1 MVLKDNDILKY
12 KKRALILSYFTVGY
26 NILEGLFSIIAGI
39 LANSIALEGFGLD
52 SFIESLSGSVMIWRF
67 RKHGRLSREEEERVE
82 RIAVKLVAVSFFVLA
97 VYVLYESIRKL
108 YSKEIPAP
116 SLMGLVIVVLS
127 IIVMPVL
134 FYFKYRTGVLIK
146 SKSLIADSKET
157 LACVLLS
164 IAVLFGIGL
173 NYLYGFWQADPIAGI
188 FIAGYLV
195 KEGFSTL
202 KE

>member
-1 MVLKDNDILKY
+1 VEKNYNISKY

-26 NILEGLFSIIAGI
+26 NIFEGVVSIIAGI
-39 LANSIALEGFGLD
+39 LANSIALEGFGMD
-52 SFIESLSGSVMIWRF
+52 SFIESLSGSIMIWRF
-67 RKHGRLSREEEERVE
+67 KKYGKISRDEEERVE
-82 RIAVKLVAVSFFVLA
+82 KRAAKLIAISFFILA
-97 VYVLYESIRKL
+97 AYIIYESIRKL
-108 YSKEIPAP
+108 YFREIPDP
-116 SLMGLVIVVLS
+116 SIIGLIIVILS

-134 FYFKYRTGVLIK
+134 FYLKYRTGVLIK

-164 IAVLFGIGL
+164 FAVLFGIGL

-188 FIAGYLV
+188 LIAGYLI
-195 KEGFSTL
+195 KEGFFSL

>member
-1 MVLKDNDILKY
+1 VEKNYNISKY

-26 NILEGLFSIIAGI
+26 NIFEGVVSIIAGI
-39 LANSIALEGFGLD
+39 LANSIALEGFGMD
-52 SFIESLSGSVMIWRF
+52 SFIESLSGSIMIWRF
-67 RKHGRLSREEEERVE
+67 KKYGKISRDEEERVE
-82 RIAVKLVAVSFFVLA
+82 KRAAKLIAISFFILA
-97 VYVLYESIRKL
+97 AYILYESIRKL
-108 YSKEIPAP
+108 YSREIPDP
-116 SLMGLVIVVLS
+116 SIIGLIIVILS

-134 FYFKYRTGVLIK
+134 FYLKYRTGVLIK

-164 IAVLFGIGL
+164 FAVLFGIGL

-188 FIAGYLV
+188 LIAGYLI
-195 KEGFSTL
+195 KEGFYTL

>member
-1 MVLKDNDILKY
+1 VEKNYNISKY

-26 NILEGLFSIIAGI
+26 NIFEGVVSIIAGI
-39 LANSIALEGFGLD
+39 LANSIALEGFGMD
-52 SFIESLSGSVMIWRF
+52 SFIESLSGSIMIWRF
-67 RKHGRLSREEEERVE
+67 KKYGKISRDEEERVE
-82 RIAVKLVAVSFFVLA
+82 KRAAKLIAISFFILA
-97 VYVLYESIRKL
+97 AYIIYESIRKL
-108 YSKEIPAP
+108 YSREIPDP
-116 SLMGLVIVVLS
+116 SIIGLIIVILS

-134 FYFKYRTGVLIK
+134 FYLKYRTGVLIK

-164 IAVLFGIGL
+164 FAVLFGIGL

-188 FIAGYLV
+188 LIAGYLI
-195 KEGFSTL
+195 KEGFYTL

>member
-1 MVLKDNDILKY
+1 MVLKDNNISKY
-12 KKRALILSYFTVGY
+12 KKRALIFSYFTVGY
-26 NILEGLFSIIAGI
+26 NILEGAFSIIAGV

-52 SFIESLSGSVMIWRF
+52 SFVESLSGSVMIWRF
-67 RKHGRLSREEEERVE
+67 KKYGKISRDEEERVE
-82 RIAVKLVAVSFFVLA
+82 KRAAKLVAISFFILA

-108 YSKEIPAP
+108 YFREIPDP
-116 SLMGLVIVVLS
+116 SVMGLVIVILS
-127 IIVMPVL
+127 IIIMPIL
-134 FYFKYRTGVLIK
+134 FYLKYRTGVLIK

-164 IAVLFGIGL
+164 FAVLFGIGL

-188 FIAGYLV
+188 LIAGYLI
-195 KEGFSTL
+195 KEGYYTL

>member
-1 MVLKDNDILKY
+1 MVLKDNNILKY

-26 NILEGLFSIIAGI
+26 NILEGAFSIIAGI

-52 SFIESLSGSVMIWRF
+52 SFVESLSGSVMIWRF
-67 RKHGRLSREEEERVE
+67 RKYGRLSREGEERVE
-82 RIAVKLVAVSFFVLA
+82 KRAARLVAVSFFILA
-97 VYVLYESIRKL
+97 VYILYESIRKL
-108 YSKEIPAP
+108 YFKEIPAP
-116 SLMGLVIVVLS
+116 SLIGLVVVILS

-134 FYFKYRTGVLIK
+134 FYLKYRTGVLIK

-164 IAVLFGIGL
+164 FAVLFGTGL
-173 NYLYGFWQADPIAGI
+173 NYLNGFWQADPIAGI

-195 KEGFSTL
+195 KEGFFTL